1 MYSIL
6 GFYYKSFFFPFLDP
20 FSSIYVSPPEF
31 IAGAMLTSEKY
42 FVLLFICLVILS
54 TCLVTHNQVNMVLK
68 PRGWSEPKP
77 KFTSRTEPK
86 TENLEIDQPLL
97 KPQIANLQPRCLGMS
112 SWMSQT
118 RMATRGN
125 YWVLYN
131 FYKATKELQCFES
144 VTYVTQ
150 GEFHYL
156 DNLWPVLQRWQ
167 GPMSVAI
174 YAPSSD
180 FIQAIQLINYYR
192 NCLEYSPQI
201 VEWVSFHLFY
211 PLDHQPQSLNVT
223 FSSCQ
228 DFNIESIQAKE
239 SYRKSMQL
247 DYPVNVARMIA
258 RESATT
264 HYVFTSDIE
273 LYPSPNLISQFL
285 QMIKQVGVSDKTVWV
300 TPIFEIKADASL
312 PNNKVELVQML
323 KDKTAIVFHQNFCEA
338 CHKVPHFQEWLTTN
352 NTGLSVFKAAK
363 RTGMWEPI
371 YIGTNQD
378 PPYDE
383 RLSWEGRS
391 DKMTQGFI
399 LCLLDYNFAILDN
412 GFLVHRPGIKS
423 RKDNFKATPAN
434 KVFHQK
440 NLIKTKIAPELNRI
454 YGSNKDCYT
463 G

>member
-1 MYSIL
+1 MGIM
-6 GFYYKSFFFPFLDP
+6 
-20 FSSIYVSPPEF
+20 V
-31 IAGAMLTSEKY
+31 TSEKY

-54 TCLVTHNQVNMVLK
+54 TCIVIHNQVHIVLK
-68 PRGWSEPKP
+68 PQ
-77 KFTSRTEPK
+77 F
-86 TENLEIDQPLL
+86 
-97 KPQIANLQPRCLGMS
+97 ANLQPGHSCLGTS

-156 DNLWPVLQRWQ
+156 DNIWPVLERWQ
-167 GPMSVAI
+167 GPMSVAV

-180 FIQAIQLINYYR
+180 FIRAIQLINYYR
-192 NCLEYSPQI
+192 HCLEYSPVI

-211 PLDHQPQSLNVT
+211 PMDHQPKSLNVT
-223 FSSCQ
+223 FSSCH
-228 DFNIESIQAKE
+228 DFTIESFHSKE
-239 SYRKSMQL
+239 SYRQSMEL

-273 LYPSPNLISQFL
+273 LYPSPNLISHFL
-285 QMIKQVGVSDKTVWV
+285 QMINRIGASDLTVFV
-300 TPIFEIKADASL
+300 TPIFEIKAGAPL
-312 PNNKVELVQML
+312 PTDKVELLQML
-323 KDKTAIVFHQNFCEA
+323 KDKTAIIFHQNFCEA
-338 CHKVPHFQEWLTTN
+338 CHKIPHFQEWLSAN
-352 NTGLSVFKAAK
+352 KSSSYDNPLSIFKTAK
-363 RTGMWEPI
+363 RRGMWEPI

-391 DKMTQGFI
+391 DKMVQ
-399 LCLLDYNFAILDN
+399 
-412 GFLVHRPGIKS
+412 VS
-423 RKDNFKATPAN
+423 
-434 KVFHQK
+434 
-440 NLIKTKIAPELNRI
+440 
-454 YGSNKDCYT
+454 
-463 G
+463 